1 VSSFITGFAL
11 KLARQSSLSDNR
23 IQVVVATSSFGL
35 GIDKPDVRFVIH
47 HSMPGSLDAYYQESG
62 R

>member
-1 VSSFITGFAL
+1 MDSNDRELTHHGW
-11 KLARQSSLSDNR
+11 RDDR

-35 GIDKPDVRFVIH
+35 GIDKSDVRFVMH
-47 HSMPGSLDAYYQESG
+47 HSMPASLDAYYQESG